1 MLACF
6 SLRENVFISG
16 GSSLVPQLFSLGWPV
31 TVFETVVV
39 VVLVAVLTVVTYDQ
53 GSQSD
58 KNCEENESHKSQH
71 TLAEFEIAA
80 VAAVWNGT
88 MPCFARFLALSQ
100 PRAHCLLHLL

>member
-39 VVLVAVLTVVTYDQ
+39 VAVLTVVTYDQ
-53 GSQSD
+53 VSR
-58 KNCEENESHKSQH
+58 KKIVRRTNLTNHN
-71 TLAEFEIAA
+71 TLLPSLKLLLLLLF
-80 VAAVWNGT
+80 G
-88 MPCFARFLALSQ
+88 MGQCLALLGS
-100 PRAHCLLHLL
+100 LL